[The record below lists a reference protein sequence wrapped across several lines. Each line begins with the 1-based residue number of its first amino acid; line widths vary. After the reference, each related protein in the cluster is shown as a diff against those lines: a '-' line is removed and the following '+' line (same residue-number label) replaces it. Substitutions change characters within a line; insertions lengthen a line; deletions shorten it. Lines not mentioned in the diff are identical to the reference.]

1 MQSSHAAPRMACCLL
16 EVDLSSCRQTAAEST
31 WAMEVWTLSDEVD
44 AAVFMV
50 VLYGYKLAI
59 TTLIRPNGAHTKNFY
74 TQLMSARR
82 LACGGGNFLR
92 NCVTSHLSTPN
103 GL

>member
-1 MQSSHAAPRMACCLL
+1 MACCLL

-50 VLYGYKLAI
+50 VLYGYILAI

-82 LACGGGNFLR
+82 LVCRSG
-92 NCVTSHLSTPN
+92 SKS
-103 GL
+103 

>member
-50 VLYGYKLAI
+50 VLYGH
-59 TTLIRPNGAHTKNFY
+59 TRSVGTLIRPNRAHTKDLY
-74 TQLMSARR
+74 HLLVSARR
-82 LACGGGNFLR
+82 HACGGGNWLQI
-92 NCVTSHLSTPN
+92 CVAFCA
-103 GL
+103 